1 MKNVVRSS
9 HWSLIALHNKNKFP
23 NGSVV
28 RTAERKDV
36 DLLSVVLQQMNLIFV
51 LVPTPEDFEM
61 CRGLVQNLIRTM
73 IAKAAY
79 IALCDVGKHI
89 LLESYFDATSTYN
102 TVRWY
107 VPCSVKYPTWSS
119 IFRTLSVNLWIV
131 LIFKILIVA
140 ISTTRVGQYSCASK
154 WQGYKT
160 LRNSLTIILAVIL
173 GVSVSTMP
181 RTPSLRSL
189 FLAWGCFSLAFITIF
204 LAFLTTFLID
214 SGYKRTIQNIDELF
228 ASGIKLAYT
237 AEYNFLFENG
247 EEKELSK
254 L

>member
-1 MKNVVRSS
+1 
-9 HWSLIALHNKNKFP
+9 
-23 NGSVV
+23 
-28 RTAERKDV
+28 
-36 DLLSVVLQQMNLIFV
+36 
-51 LVPTPEDFEM
+51 
-61 CRGLVQNLIRTM
+61 M

-140 ISTTRVGQYSCASK
+140 ISTTRFGQYSCASK